1 MSVTKSSL
9 GQPWEGAWEPA
20 AEGRH
25 GLVLITQGHY
35 CIIEGGK
42 DRKPAQSQPPSEAE
56 AAALFRSLVAA
67 GGTFAASPS
76 EGGWMHE
83 LTPTISRNPWAEGKG
98 LRMAVQVDGDKATF
112 QDVRADGTLAE
123 GASYRR
129 VSQPGTAALA
139 GAWEY
144 LSERRNGL
152 LLQSDGYYTL
162 IETNKDRPR
171 PDRPSTQIGD
181 AEVAQLYAGLSV
193 QAGTYTISS
202 STMTRVP
209 MVALN
214 PDLQGREF
222 PVEFK
227 MDRDTLR
234 RFLPRPDGTTTEAVW
249 RRIG

>member
-1 MSVTKSSL
+1 MP
-9 GQPWEGAWEPA
+9 QPWEGAWEPV
-20 AEGRH
+20 AEERQGIILLTQRH
-25 GLVLITQGHY
+25 YSVIDGA
-35 CIIEGGK
+35 K
-42 DRKPAQSQPPSEAE
+42 DRKPPQSQPPSEPE

-67 GGTFAASPS
+67 GGGLVAAPS

-83 LTPTISRNPWAEGKG
+83 LTPTTSRNPWAEGG
-98 LRMAVQVDGDKATF
+98 SLHMAVKVEGGKAMF
-112 QDVRADGTLAE
+112 RDLQPDGTRGEE
-123 GASYRR
+123 GVYRKASD
-129 VSQPGTAALA
+129 PGTSVLA

-152 LLQSDGYYTL
+152 LLQTDSHYTL

-171 PDRPSTQIGD
+171 PETPSTRLSD

-193 QAGTYTISS
+193 QAGTYTISG
-202 STMTRVP
+202 STMIRVP
-209 MVALN
+209 LVALN

-227 MDRDTLR
+227 LEADILR
-234 RFLPRPDGTTTEAVW
+234 RFLPRPDGSTTEAVW